1 MRTIVGRDA
10 LERGDRPAAIA
21 IGTFDGVHVG
31 HRAVIARALA
41 GARSHNQ
48 TPTVL
53 TWDRHPAQ
61 TLRPDKAPPLLTAPE
76 RKVELI
82 EETGVEQLVVLEF
95 DETLSRWSPEE
106 FARKVLAEGLGAG
119 AVFVG
124 SGWRFGHKATG
135 DVSLL
140 TELGEELG
148 FAVEGIELAEV
159 EGGPASSTRVRRA
172 LAQGDMKLVRALL
185 GRPFDWDGVVRH
197 GDDRGASL
205 GWPTANL
212 GIDPAYAHPP
222 RGVYAGRGR
231 VGERWWPAA
240 INVGVNPTFGGEP
253 GHTPLRVEAYL
264 LDFQG
269 DLYGRS
275 LRLEFH
281 ERMRDEKRFESAEE
295 LSAQIAR
302 DVEQTRALLGER

>member
-1 MRTIVGRDA
+1 MNTIVGRDA
-10 LERGDRPAAIA
+10 LRRGDRPSAIA

-31 HRAVIARALA
+31 HRALIGRALESARANDFV
-41 GARSHNQ
+41 S
-48 TPTVL
+48 TVL
-53 TWDRHPAQ
+53 TWDRHPAM
-61 TLRPDKAPPLLTAPE
+61 TLRPDKAPPQLTTPE

-119 AVFVG
+119 AVLVG
-124 SGWRFGHKATG
+124 SGWRFGHKARG
-135 DVSLL
+135 DVALL
-140 TELGEELG
+140 TELGDELG
-148 FAVEGIELAEV
+148 FSVEGIELAEV
-159 EGGPASSTRVRRA
+159 EGGPASSTRVRTA
-172 LAQGDMKLVRALL
+172 LADGDMKLVRALL
-185 GRPFDWDGVVRH
+185 GRPFDVDGVVGH

-212 GIDPAYAHPP
+212 DIDPAFAHPP

-231 VGERWWPAA
+231 VGERWWAA
-240 INVGVNPTFGGEP
+240 AVNVGVNPTFGGEP
-253 GHTPLRVEAYL
+253 GATPMRIEAFL
-264 LDFQG
+264 LDFDG
-269 DLYGRS
+269 DLYGRN

-281 ERMRDEKRFESAEE
+281 ERLRDEKKFADADE

-302 DVEQTRALLGER
+302 DVEETRRLIGD